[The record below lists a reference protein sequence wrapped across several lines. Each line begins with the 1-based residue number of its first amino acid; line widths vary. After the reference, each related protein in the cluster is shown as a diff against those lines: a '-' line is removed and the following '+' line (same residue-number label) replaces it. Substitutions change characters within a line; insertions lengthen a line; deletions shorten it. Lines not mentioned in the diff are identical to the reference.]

1 MQKLN
6 LYTPNPRRDGLFWII
21 AALLLLL
28 SLQVNAQGNYN
39 PNAAPAW
46 QLRGNSIQ
54 GDMWLGTR
62 NNRSLEFR
70 TNGNPAA
77 KLDSLRRLYLYRVDV
92 DPAPD
97 SVLTIKTDGQVMKAP
112 YNPGGL
118 SPAPQNG
125 LNDTISGLTEL
136 GGPLIRN
143 TIVKTEQ
150 YNLEFL
156 ADKVKSSP
164 FRNVYFN
171 ALVPNGQAS
180 VLYNNSNNLNLAVS
194 IPGGET
200 KAYTPFNT
208 YNEMALPKANWNG
221 QYPLVNYHGS
231 IARSVGGSGVNGTVG
246 SVINS
251 LITTTY
257 DAFVGSTVPLITKY
271 IDIWTGYRTRYR
283 DYWSDNNRF
292 TTRIGILINGAAD
305 TTTIPNYADLFLTT
319 EQTVNQAALTNPPTG
334 VWGIYQETRKPNLL
348 RGITTFDNT
357 SHIKLPSGNTA
368 QRPSSP
374 AVADIRYNTDST
386 ALELY
391 SGSWKK
397 LLQYTQQPAIADPA
411 GGSVVDI
418 EARAAIV
425 SILTTLRAVGIIA
438 P

>member
-1 MQKLN
+1 
-6 LYTPNPRRDGLFWII
+6 LFWP
-21 AALLLLL
+21 L
-28 SLQVNAQGNYN
+28 S
-39 PNAAPAW
+39 
-46 QLRGNSIQ
+46 
-54 GDMWLGTR
+54 
-62 NNRSLEFR
+62 
-70 TNGNPAA
+70 
-77 KLDSLRRLYLYRVDV
+77 
-92 DPAPD
+92 
-97 SVLTIKTDGQVMKAP
+97 
-112 YNPGGL
+112 
-118 SPAPQNG
+118 PQNG
-125 LNDTISGLTEL
+125 LNDTISARTEL

-180 VLYNNSNNLNLAVS
+180 VLYNNSNNMNLAVG
-194 IPGGET
+194 IPGGQT
-200 KAYTPFNT
+200 KAYVPFNT
-208 YNEMALPKANWNG
+208 YNEMALPVAAWNG
-221 QYPLVNYHGS
+221 QFPLVNYHGS
-231 IARSVGGSGVNGTVG
+231 VARAVGGAGIPDTVG

-257 DAFVGSTVPLITKY
+257 DAFTGQPVPFINKY
-271 IDIWTGYRTRYR
+271 IDIWTGYRRPYR
-283 DYWSDNNRF
+283 EHWPENNQF
-292 TTRIGILINGAAD
+292 QTRIGLMINGPQD
-305 TTTIPNYADLFLTT
+305 TTVIANYADIFLTT
-319 EQTVNQAALTNPPTG
+319 QQDINVAALVNPPTG

-374 AVADIRYNTDST
+374 AAADIRYNTDST

-397 LLQYTQQPAIADPA
+397 LLQYTQQPAIADPT
-411 GGSVVDI
+411 GGATQDV